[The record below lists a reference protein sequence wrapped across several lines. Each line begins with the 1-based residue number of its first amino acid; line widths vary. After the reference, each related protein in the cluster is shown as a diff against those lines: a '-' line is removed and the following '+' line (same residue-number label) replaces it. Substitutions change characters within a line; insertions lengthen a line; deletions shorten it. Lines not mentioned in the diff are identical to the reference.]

1 MAMNPDVTVRFR
13 GVMEKCSYCYQRVSE
28 AKIKAENEHREM
40 IDGDVKTACQEAC
53 PADAIVFGDINDPNS
68 NVSKAKRNNR
78 DYALLGQLGT
88 APRTTYL
95 AKIRNQNPKLIT
107 SHNTGAHH

>member
-28 AKIKAENEHREM
+28 ARIKAENENRDM

-53 PADAIVFGDINDPNS
+53 PADAINNAVSTPINILPLLPYLIKLMVMVLFVLFLLWVFYHNLKN
-68 NVSKAKRNNR
+68 KTLF
-78 DYALLGQLGT
+78 YQL
-88 APRTTYL
+88 
-95 AKIRNQNPKLIT
+95 QQQLIEL
-107 SHNTGAHH
+107 H

>member
-1 MAMNPDVTVRFR
+1 MV
-13 GVMEKCSYCYQRVSE
+13 
-28 AKIKAENEHREM
+28 
-40 IDGDVKTACQEAC
+40 DGDVKTACQDAC

-68 NVSKAKRNNR
+68 RVSKAKRNNR

-88 APRTTYL
+88 SPRTTYL

-107 SHNTGAHH
+107 NHNVGAHH